1 MAWRPGSPAAPPT
14 RLGTRH
20 RPERSSPL
28 LTPPHPAHRGGS
40 LRGPQPPPPPARQPA
55 RAITNSLGG
64 TSVGLCTQSFLV
76 NLPAAPP
83 PSPPRG
89 ASASLPPPHNQAGRK
104 QPTGKM
110 GQGCETSA
118 SQLSPHDHHHTQSRG
133 HPKRWG
139 ERARSPVDLQFP
151 RRLWI
156 SVSLICFGFYWQRG
170 LIPRPGMEPAAT
182 AVEGQSLN
190 HWSTREVPQ
199 SLLFC
204 PNEMT
209 WDFSLDQCQ
218 IPRLGSF

>member
-40 LRGPQPPPPPARQPA
+40 LRSPQPPSQPARPPA

-64 TSVGLCTQSFLV
+64 TGLCTQSFLV

-83 PSPPRG
+83 PSPPSG

-139 ERARSPVDLQFP
+139 ERARSPVDPQFP

-156 SVSLICFGFYWQRG
+156 SVSLICLVFIGSGVLFPDQGWN
-170 LIPRPGMEPAAT
+170 PRPLQWKGRVLTTGAP
-182 AVEGQSLN
+182 GKSPSLCFF
-190 HWSTREVPQ
+190 VP
-199 SLLFC
+199 
-204 PNEMT
+204 M
-209 WDFSLDQCQ
+209 
-218 IPRLGSF
+218 R